1 MKIYDSIHGYIHID
15 PIAKSI
21 IDTPIFQRL
30 RLINQTGVLYLVYP
44 TAHHSRF
51 EHSIG
56 TYFLAKQMIT
66 SIMQK
71 QPELNINEDIIM
83 LVSIAGLCHDLGH
96 LMFSH
101 LFDDIFLPLLPNY
114 NILVKQTKNIHHE
127 NRSIFLLNKIV
138 SKYKLPITKDQ
149 LKVIADLINPKESDY
164 SKWNPIYKVGQ
175 WIFQIISNP
184 INSID
189 VDKFDYLVRD
199 TKMVGLKLSF
209 DYSRIINECKVINS
223 TICYS
228 VECSDDIYHMF
239 FLRYRLHRQIYN
251 DKTAKAIEILIVK
264 LLLAINNVINISD
277 YLLDENKMCRLVDN
291 FIFYI
296 DDNEEISN
304 IINEIHTRK
313 LPKLVYQNISINDKN
328 IFDKNTF
335 DIEKFKE
342 KFDKS
347 TYEIIK
353 FKVGY
358 VGGKSNPLN
367 HITFYDI
374 KTGLV
379 IQEKNTF
386 HSFSLLINQKYQEY
400 FFRIYCT
407 DMNIYEDFLAY
418 FNSNNDIISC

>member
-1 MKIYDSIHGYIHID
+1 MKIYDSIHGYIYID

-114 NILVKQTKNIHHE
+114 NILLKQTKNIHHE

-149 LKVIADLINPKESDY
+149 LKVIADLINPKDSDY
-164 SKWNPIYKVGQ
+164 NKWNPIYKVGQ

-228 VECSDDIYHMF
+228 VECTEDIYHMF

-296 DDNEEISN
+296 DDNEEISS

-313 LPKLVYQNISINDKN
+313 LPKLVYQDISINDKN
-328 IFDKNTF
+328 TF
-335 DIEKFKE
+335 DIKNFKE

-347 TYEIIK
+347 TYEIVK

-374 KTGLV
+374 KTGLI

-407 DMNIYEDFLAY
+407 DMSKYEDFLAY
-418 FNSNNDIISC
+418 FNSTHNSNNDIISC